1 MVKLSRFLPKTEVSV
16 HRCSI
21 KKLFTGKHICKSL
34 FLSNVAD
41 LKCYSRPVFFL
52 FPLNIFR
59 ANNVHHLHVAISGVP
74 RQLVVT
80 ELIYC

>member
-1 MVKLSRFLPKTEVSV
+1 MLLLTW
-16 HRCSI
+16 I
-21 KKLFTGKHICKSL
+21 L
-34 FLSNVAD
+34 
-41 LKCYSRPVFFL
+41 L

-59 ANNVHHLHVAISGVP
+59 ANNVDHLHVAISGVP